1 MVSNRIYELVKI
13 RKIETVVHLMRV
25 FHFGEGTNSA
35 AINAAMNHVNGEIK
49 NNSALERRKNM
60 M

>member
-1 MVSNRIYELVKI
+1 
-13 RKIETVVHLMRV
+13 MRV

-35 AINAAMNHVNGEIK
+35 AISAAMNHVNGEIK
-49 NNSALERRKNM
+49 NNSTLERRKNM